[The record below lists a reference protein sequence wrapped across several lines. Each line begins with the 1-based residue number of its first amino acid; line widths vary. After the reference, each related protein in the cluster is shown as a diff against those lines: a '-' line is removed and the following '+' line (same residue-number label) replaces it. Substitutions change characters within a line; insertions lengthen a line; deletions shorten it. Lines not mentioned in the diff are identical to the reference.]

1 MRIMALIV
9 FFVATC
15 CNVGYAAQEATNRVF
30 DCGVNAVYLVL
41 RLKGRDADLKEIS
54 GRLPRDAEK
63 GSSIHDLETYLH
75 SVGIKTDAR
84 LMRLSDLCKKRGT
97 LSIQLTHGK
106 DGNGHFVV
114 ARVLADGQLQLIDS
128 LLGTTIDANAVR
140 SKEKRPVILID
151 YQEKEGTWKLF
162 ALASVSL
169 LGILAFGLT
178 KRRLKGNAH
187 DHT

>member
-1 MRIMALIV
+1 MRIMDPILFLA
-9 FFVATC
+9 AAC
-15 CNVGYAAQEATNRVF
+15 CMSVHAGQEATNRVF

-41 RLKGRDADLKEIS
+41 RLKGMDADLKEIS
-54 GRLPRDAEK
+54 GHLPRDAEK

-75 SVGIKTDAR
+75 SVRLKTDAR

-106 DGNGHFVV
+106 DGTGHFVV
-114 ARVLADGQLQLIDS
+114 ARVLADGQLQIIDS
-128 LLGTTIDANAVR
+128 LLGTAIDENAFR

-151 YQEKEGTWKLF
+151 YQGNEWTWKLF

-169 LGILAFGLT
+169 LGILGFGLT
-178 KRRLKGNAH
+178 KHRRTGNA
-187 DHT
+187 